1 MEWQCRSRCWRQT
14 MAKTGKLS
22 DSDSRKVAANR
33 LETAH
38 GRLISDGGIL
48 AAWTYTS
55 VLKVAG
61 DERRRVELSVIT
73 PCHTETNSGC
83 SIHSSS
89 DWDLPLLMKRVNGYD
104 DDLQLASC

>member
-1 MEWQCRSRCWRQT
+1 

-61 DERRRVELSVIT
+61 DERRRVEL
-73 PCHTETNSGC
+73 
-83 SIHSSS
+83 
-89 DWDLPLLMKRVNGYD
+89 
-104 DDLQLASC
+104 